1 MSQEIFLRGLGS
13 CVFSFIMA
21 WLVFSRYNREMGRES
36 TETGSERAETDG
48 QKYLPYIPGSL
59 LPLYLLLLLVL
70 ETVFCGITGAAKSV
84 LSVCFGI
91 FLHISVYYFIL
102 MLVLPFVRKHIS
114 ARACAML
121 WVLPNYLYITL
132 QSYMRLP
139 RPLLVLSA
147 PGNLVW
153 ILFGIWF
160 VGFFVVLTGKTLQHL
175 AFHRQ
180 ILRDAVPVTDLEI
193 LSAWEEAIEE
203 AQIKKP
209 KFKLVASPHVR
220 TPLSVG
226 LFRRTMRVVLPQ
238 KDYEPEELS
247 LILKHEII
255 HIAREDSW
263 TKYFLV
269 FCTAMCWFNPLM
281 WIAMKKSAEDMEL
294 SCDETVLLDA
304 DAGTRKKYAALLLD
318 TAGDDRGFTTC
329 LSASASAM
337 RYRLKSIVKPVK
349 RRSGALIVGLV
360 FFLLCMT
367 SGYVSLVYGGAT
379 GAEIIYQ
386 SGDYSGYHLWSVGKG
401 EGGYSDAGIDLSI
414 AYDFTDE
421 AAFHEYLAG
430 LTLSEFT
437 GNYSFSKSST
447 EFIYLLDT
455 PDGLLGIDLC
465 DNYIKLTY
473 FAEDYKQTG
482 YYITEG
488 VDWEYLGTVIVGREE

>member
-1 MSQEIFLRGLGS
+1 MSQEVFLRGLGS
-13 CVFSFIMA
+13 CVFSLVIA
-21 WLVFSRYNREMGRES
+21 WLVFSGYDREVGSES
-36 TETGSERAETDG
+36 TETDG
-48 QKYLPYIPGSL
+48 QKYRPCVSGSL

-70 ETVFCGITGAAKSV
+70 ETVFYGITEAAKSA
-84 LSVCFGI
+84 LSVCFGT
-91 FLHISVYYFIL
+91 FLHISVYYFAL
-102 MLVLPFVRKHIS
+102 LFVLPFFRKLIS

-121 WVLPNYLYITL
+121 WVIPNYLYITL

-139 RPLLVLSA
+139 APLLVISV

-153 ILFGIWF
+153 ILFGVWL
-160 VGFFVVLTGKTLQHL
+160 VGFFVVLAGKTMQHL
-175 AFHRQ
+175 VFRRQ
-180 ILRDAVPVTDLEI
+180 ILRAAVPVTDPEI
-193 LSAWEEAIEE
+193 LSAWEEAIAQ
-203 AQIKKP
+203 AQIRKP
-209 KFKLVASPHVR
+209 KFKLVSSACVS

-238 KDYEPEELS
+238 KDYAPEELS

-263 TKYFLV
+263 AKYFLV

-329 LSASASAM
+329 LSASASGM
-337 RYRLKSIVKPVK
+337 RYRLKSIMKPAK

-360 FFLLCMT
+360 FFILCMT
-367 SGYVSLVYGGAT
+367 SGYVALVYGGAT

-386 SGDYSGYHLWSVGKG
+386 SGDYSGYHLWSICRSGD
-401 EGGYSDAGIDLSI
+401 GYSSTYEDF
-414 AYDFTDE
+414 AYDVTDE

-430 LTLSEFT
+430 LTLAEFT
-437 GNYSFSKSST
+437 GNYSFSESSA

-455 PDGLLGIDLC
+455 PDGTLGIDLC

-473 FAEDYKQTG
+473 FAEDYKQVG
-482 YYITEG
+482 YYIAED
-488 VDWEYLGTVIVGREE
+488 VDWEYLGTVIVEREE

>member
-1 MSQEIFLRGLGS
+1 MNQEVFLRGMWS
-13 CVFSFIMA
+13 CIFSLIIA
-21 WLVFSRYNREMGRES
+21 WSVFSRYDREV
-36 TETGSERAETDG
+36 GSESAETDS
-48 QKYLPYIPGSL
+48 QKYLPYIPGNL
-59 LPLYLLLLLVL
+59 LPLLLLALLVFG
-70 ETVFCGITGAAKSV
+70 TAYYGITAAAKSV

-91 FLHISVYYFIL
+91 FLQICVYYFL
-102 MLVLPFVRKHIS
+102 LLLALPFFRRHIS

-121 WVLPNYLYITL
+121 WVIPNYLYITI

-139 RPLLVLSA
+139 EPLLVISA
-147 PGNLVW
+147 AGKLVRS
-153 ILFGIWF
+153 FFTVWF
-160 VGFFVVLTGKTLQHL
+160 AGFFAVLAWKTVQHL
-175 AFHRQ
+175 AFRCC
-180 ILRDAVPVTDLEI
+180 ILHGAVPVTDPEI
-193 LSAWEEAIEE
+193 LSAWEEAIAK

-209 KFKLVASPHVR
+209 KLKLVSSANVS

-226 LFRRTMRVVLPQ
+226 LFHRTMRVVLPQ
-238 KDYEPEELS
+238 KDYAPEELS

-255 HIAREDSW
+255 HIAREDSSA
-263 TKYFLV
+263 KFFLV

-294 SCDETVLLDA
+294 SCDETVLLNA
-304 DAGTRKKYAALLLD
+304 DESTRKKYATLLLD

-329 LSASASAM
+329 LSSSASAM
-337 RYRLKSIVKPVK
+337 SYRLKSITKPVK
-349 RRSGALIVGLV
+349 RGSGALIVGLV
-360 FFLLCMT
+360 FFILCMT

-386 SGDYSGYHLWSVGKG
+386 SGDYSGYHLRSVGTS
-401 EGGYSDAGIDLSI
+401 EGGYGDVGLDLSTV
-414 AYDFTDE
+414 YDITDE
-421 AAFHEYLAG
+421 AAFHEYFAG

-437 GNYSFSKSST
+437 GNYSFSESST

-473 FAEDYKQTG
+473 FWEDYKQAG

-488 VDWEYLGTVIVGREE
+488 VDWEYLGTVVVEREE